1 MLIIF
6 ILCDG
11 VVTTA
16 SNKVRIIYSTP
27 LQILVAIC
35 QRFVRVTTSDNGFGW
50 GKIQRAFVGKP
61 FHKKAHAIAAKV
73 SLITKVVIT
82 TAMQRC

>member
-1 MLIIF
+1 MELSTR
-6 ILCDG
+6 LS
-11 VVTTA
+11 A

-35 QRFVRVTTSDNGFGW
+35 QRFVRVTTSDNGFGC
-50 GKIQRAFVGKP
+50 GKIQRAFVGKT

-73 SLITKVVIT
+73 SLITKVVTT